1 MLIEIIIIVD
11 TNWKFG
17 RWFNFKEIIPVLN
30 YFKHIYFVLE
40 YNGSISTNK
49 FIHDNQDIFMKL
61 KEKDFDFYA
70 KARYGDSIDIY
81 KLFNVRLRNGLFT
94 MFILIF
100 IFIADLTYTNILS
113 SIFIGYLIFKLPYFQ
128 LKKYYKKH
136 LHAIDLMLP
145 YYLKNL
151 EILVQHY
158 TVPVALGKSINEA
171 PEIFRS
177 GLRDLIEK
185 INAGD
190 STINPYMDFAKEYPV
205 RDSMR
210 MMRLLYRLS
219 LGSQERKQE
228 QLLTFS
234 RNISNLQQKAR
245 DTRYKD
251 RLEKMESKTMI
262 MLVTTGAGIMILL
275 VISILMLFT
284 AT

>member
-1 MLIEIIIIVD
+1 MLIEVVILGII
-11 TNWKFG
+11 
-17 RWFNFKEIIPVLN
+17 L
-30 YFKHIYFVLE
+30 FVILE

-49 FIHDNQDIFMKL
+49 FISDNQDVFLKL

-70 KARYGDSIDIY
+70 KAKYGDAIDIY
-81 KLFNVRLRNGLFT
+81 KLFNTRLRNGLFT
-94 MFILIF
+94 LLIMIMLF
-100 IFIADLTYTNILS
+100 ALICAYGVYKLS
-113 SIFIGYLIFKLPYFQ
+113 YFQ
-128 LKKYYKKH
+128 LKRYYKSH
-136 LHAIDLMLP
+136 LHIIDTMLP

-158 TVPVALGKSINEA
+158 TVPVALGKSIDEA
-171 PEIFRS
+171 PEIFKS
-177 GLRDLIEK
+177 GLRELIER

-190 STINPYMDFAKEYPV
+190 STINPYMDFAREYPV

-245 DTRYKD
+245 ETRYKD

-262 MLVTTGAGIMILL
+262 MLVSTGVGVMILL

-284 AT
+284 SSM